1 MLGHVTRR
9 SGYGC
14 AVSPF
19 YLYHRR
25 MSTTDLN
32 FDYVIVGAGSAGS
45 VLANRLSAS
54 GRHSVLVLEAGGS
67 DQRLFVQL
75 PIGYGKTYY
84 DERVNW
90 KYLTEPVPQLHERVS
105 YWPRGR
111 VLGGSSSINA
121 MVYVRGHVSDY
132 RQWQAVAPGWG
143 WEDVEPL
150 FRRMECWRGKADAR
164 RGTEGPLSVT
174 DITSQAH
181 PLCQRFLQAAREA
194 GLPSVYD
201 YNAGDMEGASLYQ
214 ITTDRGWRASAAR
227 AYLRPAMSRPN
238 LLVQTHALARRVLF
252 EGQSAYGVEYLHK
265 GVVKRVRARAEV
277 ILCAGAVNSPQL
289 MQLSG
294 LGPVETLQAAGIKV
308 RQSMPAVGR
317 HLSDHLGA
325 DIVCRSNVPTLNQA
339 LGSWPGKLRAALQF
353 LNGGKGPLAMSL
365 NQAGGFLRSTPDLEG
380 PDLQLYFSPVSYTR
394 APPGTRPLIS
404 PDPFPGFLLGFN
416 PCKPTSTGSID
427 IVSADPA
434 VAPRIQPNYLD
445 TEHDRH
451 LMLKGMHLMRKLT
464 ATAALQ
470 PLIEQEVYPGESVAS
485 DEQLLSFLRSNAWT
499 VFHPSC
505 TCRMGRNMGTSVV
518 DHSLRVHGTEGL
530 RIADA
535 SIFPTIPTG
544 NTNAPAI
551 MVGERASD
559 LLLKDAQ

>member
-1 MLGHVTRR
+1 MAAGG
-9 SGYGC
+9 SD
-14 AVSPF
+14 AVRVDGIV
-19 YLYHRR
+19 YHRC
-25 MSTTDLN
+25 MNSSDMQ
-32 FDYVIVGAGSAGS
+32 FDYIIVGAGSAGS

-67 DQRLFVQL
+67 DQRLYVQL

-90 KYLTEPVPQLHERVS
+90 KYHTEPVPQMDKRVS

-111 VLGGSSSINA
+111 VLGGSSAINA

-132 RQWQAVAPGWG
+132 RQWQEAAPGWG

-150 FRRMECWRGKADAR
+150 FRRMERWQGKPDTR
-164 RGTEGPLSVT
+164 RGTQGPLSVT
-174 DITSQAH
+174 DISSQAH
-181 PLCQRFLQAAREA
+181 PLCQRYLQAAEEA
-194 GLPSVYD
+194 GLPRASD
-201 YNAGDMEGASLYQ
+201 YNAGPMEGATLYQ

-227 AYLRPAMSRPN
+227 AYLRPAMRRSN
-238 LLVQTHALARRVLF
+238 LVVQTGSQVLQILF
-252 EGQSAYGVEYLHK
+252 EDRVATGVEYTHR
-265 GVVKRVRARAEV
+265 GVVKRARARAEV

-294 LGPVETLQAAGIKV
+294 LGPQETLQAAGVNV
-308 RQSMPAVGR
+308 RQAMPAVGR

-325 DIVCRSNVPTLNQA
+325 DIVCRSTVPTLNQS
-339 LGSWPGKLRAALQF
+339 LGPWQGKLKAALQF
-353 LNGGKGPLAMSL
+353 LAGGKGPLALSL
-365 NQAGGFLRSTPDLEG
+365 NQGGGFLRSTPELEG

-416 PCKPTSTGSID
+416 PCKPTSTGSVD
-427 IVSADPA
+427 IVSADPRT
-434 VAPRIQPNYLD
+434 APRIQPNYLA
-445 TEHDRH
+445 TEHDRQ
-451 LMLKGMHLMRKLT
+451 LMLKGMHLMRKLSD
-464 ATAALQ
+464 TAALQ
-470 PLIEQEVYPGESVAS
+470 PIIEQEVYPGRTVQD
-485 DEQLLSFLRSNAWT
+485 DEQLMAFVRANAWT

-505 TCRMGRNMGTSVV
+505 TCRMGRDINSSVV
-518 DHSLRVHGTEGL
+518 DHKLRVHGISGL

-544 NTNAPAI
+544 NTNAPAM
-551 MVGERASD
+551 MVGERAAD
-559 LLLKDAQ
+559 LLLADAP

>member
-1 MLGHVTRR
+1 MRR
-9 SGYGC
+9 QAPRVLSAGG
-14 AVSPF
+14 VIV
-19 YLYHRR
+19 YHRC
-25 MSTTDLN
+25 MNTPEMH

-67 DQRLFVQL
+67 DQRLYVQL

-90 KYLTEPVPQLHERVS
+90 KYHTEPVPQLDDRIS

-132 RQWQAVAPGWG
+132 QQWQQVAPGWG
-143 WEDVEPL
+143 WDDVEPL
-150 FRRMECWRGKADAR
+150 FRRMERWRGEADER
-164 RGTEGPLSVT
+164 RGSSGPLTVT
-174 DITSQAH
+174 DISTQAH
-181 PLCQRFLQAAREA
+181 PLCQSYLQAAQEI

-201 YNAGDMEGASLYQ
+201 YNAGEMEGASLYQ
-214 ITTDRGWRASAAR
+214 ITTDRGLRASAAR
-227 AYLRPAMSRPN
+227 AYLRPAMQRPN
-238 LLVQTHALARRVLF
+238 LVVQTRALVRQLLF
-252 EGQSAYGVEYLHK
+252 DGGQATGVEYRHK
-265 GVVKRVRARAEV
+265 GVVKRAMARAEV
-277 ILCAGAVNSPQL
+277 ILCAGAINTPQL

-294 LGPVETLQAAGIKV
+294 LGPSETLQAAGV
-308 RQSMPAVGR
+308 SLRQSMPAVGR

-325 DIVCRSNVPTLNQA
+325 DIVCRASVPTLNQS
-339 LGSWPGKLRAALQF
+339 LGPWHGKLRAALQF
-353 LNGGKGPLAMSL
+353 LSGGKGPLAMSL
-365 NQAGGFLRSTPDLEG
+365 NQAGGFIRSSPELDG

-427 IVSADPA
+427 IVDADPES
-434 VAPRIQPNYLD
+434 APRIQPNYLA
-445 TEHDRH
+445 TEHDRQ
-451 LMLKGMHLMRKLT
+451 LMLKGMHLLRRLSD
-464 ATAALQ
+464 TAALQ
-470 PLIEQEVYPGESVAS
+470 PLIQEEVYPGRSAQN
-485 DEQLLSFLRSNAWT
+485 DEQLMAFLRANAWT

-505 TCRMGRNMGTSVV
+505 TCRMGRSIDSSVV
-518 DHSLRVHGTEGL
+518 DHKLRVHGIQGL

-559 LLLKDAQ
+559 LLLADAQ